1 VSPCNSPWWRVRSSG
16 IEHRVF
22 ACHVSMRDTSM
33 EGCRRPSWVTRCVQS
48 RSPLAMCRLA
58 TCRQRSIESDNMA
71 LAPQVSICHMVRSKW
86 RKGLL
91 SYVRSTPNGEKV
103 FLSYVR
109 SRWVFQASKRHLSLV
124 RRTFVLITPAATN
137 LSI

>member
-33 EGCRRPSWVTRCVQS
+33 AGCRRPSWVTRCVHSRSPLARCVHS

-58 TCRQRSIESDNMA
+58 TCRQQSIESDNMA

-91 SYVRSTPNGEKV
+91 VLCTVHSKWRKGLLVLCTVQVGLSSEQATPKP
-103 FLSYVR
+103 Y
-109 SRWVFQASKRHLSLV
+109 
-124 RRTFVLITPAATN
+124 
-137 LSI
+137 